1 MKAKIVRG
9 HNFRGILLYVFQQ
22 KKNWEIVSQNMIS
35 NKPNR
40 LNSEFRLIASKRPD
54 IKKAVWQCSL
64 ALPVGE
70 RLPSDRWDNVVRAF
84 MKDMGF
90 ASNAPFIAVRHA
102 DTQYDHVHIIASRV
116 ALDGSVWLGRKDV
129 FTAMRVTQDLERRFG
144 LQRTQG
150 FERRLGLTKQKKS
163 EIEMSK
169 RLGEQS
175 PREVLQNL
183 VLDAIKPCSVLD
195 FVQELHSNGVTV
207 RPNLA
212 KTGKLN
218 GFSFEFGGV
227 AFKGS
232 DLGKSCTWKNLQRA
246 GIKYDQNEDYQKLLE
261 ITSEQKTKDV
271 ISVRDTALKEILVDD
286 FVDGKMSTKD
296 SIKALIEI
304 TLDSSPKNLTEF
316 VIRLNETGIIVHRN
330 MSKTTGRLNGISYEL
345 NGDVFKGSDLGKK
358 YSVNGLAKLGVK
370 YDIDQRSEIEALT
383 VEGKASIS
391 QARTGEL
398 ANQERV
404 VDSSRQETDV
414 DRTEKLFESR
424 TIASVELEKSESDED
439 QNDRVH
445 DFATRQRLVEDRT
458 RNRGEEASTVS
469 RLKIAQQAR
478 NFAQI
483 HRDSVTQ
490 FSESQNQNKPTYKSI
505 VIDKFKTIETI
516 YQSTVVYLKHKINA
530 IQNDVSHI
538 VHSILEKSYGL
549 FGQQP
554 STEGLRRRLEEIAGC
569 QDFAIYRRQRE
580 RIRSQ
585 QLSMQQMPERVLVL
599 DEIWG
604 EASADVRVRSEG
616 LSDNSSVEPKR
627 RDGQDS
633 DLRRVLSSNRE
644 SASESTVSRP
654 MFFADLDEFDD
665 SDMLDEQSDLESL
678 LNDRLGSDAQDVLE
692 NALKRDEERQKE
704 DQHQTHRSRRIRR

>member
-1 MKAKIVRG
+1 M
-9 HNFRGILLYVFQQ
+9 
-22 KKNWEIVSQNMIS
+22 
-35 NKPNR
+35 
-40 LNSEFRLIASKRPD
+40 
-54 IKKAVWQCSL
+54 
-64 ALPVGE
+64 
-70 RLPSDRWDNVVRAF
+70 
-84 MKDMGF
+84 
-90 ASNAPFIAVRHA
+90 
-102 DTQYDHVHIIASRV
+102 
-116 ALDGSVWLGRKDV
+116 
-129 FTAMRVTQDLERRFG
+129 
-144 LQRTQG
+144 
-150 FERRLGLTKQKKS
+150 
-163 EIEMSK
+163 
-169 RLGEQS
+169 
-175 PREVLQNL
+175 L
-183 VLDAIKPCSVLD
+183 V
-195 FVQELHSNGVTV
+195 
-207 RPNLA
+207 
-212 KTGKLN
+212 
-218 GFSFEFGGV
+218 SFEDEK
-227 AFKGS
+227 A
-232 DLGKSCTWKNLQRA
+232 TR
-246 GIKYDQNEDYQKLLE
+246 DQTADQK
-261 ITSEQKTKDV
+261 
-271 ISVRDTALKEILVDD
+271 
-286 FVDGKMSTKD
+286 
-296 SIKALIEI
+296 
-304 TLDSSPKNLTEF
+304 
-316 VIRLNETGIIVHRN
+316 
-330 MSKTTGRLNGISYEL
+330 
-345 NGDVFKGSDLGKK
+345 
-358 YSVNGLAKLGVK
+358 
-370 YDIDQRSEIEALT
+370 
-383 VEGKASIS
+383 
-391 QARTGEL
+391 
-398 ANQERV
+398 RV

-424 TIASVELEKSESDED
+424 TIASVEFEKSESDED

-516 YQSTVVYLKHKINA
+516 YQSTVVYLKHKVNA

-554 STEGLRRRLEEIAGC
+554 SSEGLRRRLEEVARC